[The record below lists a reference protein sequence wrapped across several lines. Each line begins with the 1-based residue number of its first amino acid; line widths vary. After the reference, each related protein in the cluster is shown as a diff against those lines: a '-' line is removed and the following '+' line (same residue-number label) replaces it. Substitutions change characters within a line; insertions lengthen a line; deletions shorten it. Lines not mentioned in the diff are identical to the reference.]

1 MTNVSLLSQWTTTL
15 RKHWVTLSSTAGF
28 IVAIVGGFIEPVGTS
43 DEERRLLQR
52 FAPVAV
58 ALLVGIVFLVARR
71 LSSSK
76 FQMLWVAA
84 TIINV
89 VLFVTAFFFYTNYVY
104 TRTCEFDNNRM
115 LIGTRYTP
123 HTIKYLEA
131 NQGISCARLLDNFA
145 GRPDDIWT
153 AESINE
159 SRRFR
164 DRSYFSVI
172 TLFALAFLTLGQA
185 LAIAAKK
192 KRSRIAHPR

>member
-1 MTNVSLLSQWTTTL
+1 M
-15 RKHWVTLSSTAGF
+15 TLSSTAGF